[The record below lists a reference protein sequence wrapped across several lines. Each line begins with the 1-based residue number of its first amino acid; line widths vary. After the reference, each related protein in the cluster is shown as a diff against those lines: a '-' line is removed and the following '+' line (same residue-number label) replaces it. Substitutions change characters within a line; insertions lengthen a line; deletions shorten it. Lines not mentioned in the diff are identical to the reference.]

1 MNHLHDHGVT
11 PDGVTESE
19 PAVTDIEQAVDVV
32 VIGLG
37 PAGEEVASRLA
48 DAGLTVLGIER
59 DLVGGECP
67 YWGCIPSKMMVRG
80 AETLAEAR
88 LVNQLAGAAQ
98 VQPDYA
104 PVAHRI
110 RAEATDN
117 WDDTVAVR
125 RFEKRGGRFIRG
137 QATLVGL
144 RRVRVGETVFT
155 ASMGVV
161 LATGSAPVR
170 PPIPGLAEA
179 GYWTNREA
187 LEATEPPRSLIVLGG
202 GAIGLELSQAFS
214 RFGSAVTVVEG
225 ADRLVPV
232 EEPEASA
239 VIAAVLKAEGLTLH
253 TGQRAVAVSRSGG
266 RTTVELDNGDTVEG
280 DQLLVAVGRRPNLR
294 GTGLASVGLDESAHA
309 VTVDDRMRAA
319 DGLWAIGDVTGV
331 GAYTHLAVYQ
341 ARIAA
346 DDILGVPGYAAD
358 YIALPRVTFT
368 DPEIGSVGRSEADAR
383 AAGLDVRTG
392 CAPVSTSSRGFIH
405 GPGNDGLIKLVCDA
419 DRGVLVGATSVGP
432 RGGEV
437 LSMLTLAV
445 HARLPVTTLR
455 QMIYAYPTFHR
466 GVLDALA
473 DLPV

>member
-1 MNHLHDHGVT
+1 MDQN
-11 PDGVTESE
+11 SS
-19 PAVTDIEQAVDVV
+19 TDVI

-37 PAGEEVASRLA
+37 PGGGEVAARLL
-48 DAGLTVLGIER
+48 DAGVEVVGVER
-59 DLVGGECP
+59 ELVGGECP
-67 YWGCIPSKMMVRG
+67 YWGCIPSKMIVRG
-80 AETLAEAR
+80 ADTLAEAKR
-88 LVNQLAGAAQ
+88 VGQLAGAAR
-98 VQPDYA
+98 VHPDYA
-104 PVAHRI
+104 SVAHRI
-110 RAEATDN
+110 RAEATDD
-117 WDDTVAVR
+117 WDDTVAVQ
-125 RFEKRGGRFIRG
+125 RFEKHGGRFIRG
-137 QATLVGL
+137 QATLVGP
-144 RRVRVGETVFT
+144 RRVWVGEAVFT
-155 ASMGVV
+155 ASVGVV

-187 LEATEPPRSLIVLGG
+187 IEATEPPGSLIVLGG
-202 GAIGLELSQAFS
+202 GAIGLELAQAFS

-239 VIAAVLKAEGLTLH
+239 VIAAVLKAERLTLR
-253 TGQRAVAVSRSGG
+253 TGRRAVAVSRSGH
-266 RTTVELDNGDTVEG
+266 RTTVELDDGDTVEG
-280 DQLLVAVGRRPNLR
+280 DQLLIAVGRRPNLR
-294 GTGLASVGLDESAHA
+294 GTGLASVGLDESARA

-319 DGLWAIGDVTGV
+319 DGLWAIGDVTGI
-331 GAYTHLAVYQ
+331 GAFTHLAVYQ

-346 DDILGVPGYAAD
+346 DDIL
-358 YIALPRVTFT
+358 
-368 DPEIGSVGRSEADAR
+368 
-383 AAGLDVRTG
+383 DVRTG
-392 CAPVSTSSRGFIH
+392 SAPVSASSRGFIH

-445 HARLPVTTLR
+445 HARLSVTTLR

-473 DLPV
+473 DLPA

>member
-1 MNHLHDHGVT
+1 VT
-11 PDGVTESE
+11 G
-19 PAVTDIEQAVDVV
+19 IEHALDVV

-37 PAGEEVASRLA
+37 PGGEEVASRLA
-48 DAGLTVLGIER
+48 DAGLAVLGVER
-59 DLVGGECP
+59 ELVGGECP
-67 YWGCIPSKMMVRG
+67 YWGCIPSKMIVR
-80 AETLAEAR
+80 ATETLAEAR
-88 LVNQLAGAAQ
+88 RVNRLAGTAQ
-98 VQPDYA
+98 VHPDYG
-104 PVAHRI
+104 PVARRI
-110 RAEATDN
+110 RSDATDN
-117 WDDTVAVR
+117 WDDSVAVA

-137 QATLVGL
+137 QATLVGP
-144 RRVRVGETVFT
+144 RRVRVGETVFH

-170 PPIPGLAEA
+170 PPIPGLADA

-187 LEATEPPRSLIVLGG
+187 IRATEPPESLVVLGG
-202 GAIGLELSQAFS
+202 GAIGLELAQAFS
-214 RFGSAVTVVEG
+214 RFDSAVTVVEA
-225 ADRLVPV
+225 ADRVLPV

-239 VIAAVLKAEGLTLH
+239 VVAAVLKGEGLELR
-253 TGQRAVAVSRSGG
+253 TGRRAVGVSRSAGC
-266 RTTVELDNGDTVEG
+266 TTVELDDGGTVNGQ
-280 DQLLVAVGRRPNLR
+280 QLLVAVGRRSNLR

-309 VTVDDRMRAA
+309 VSVNERMRVT

-331 GAYTHLAVYQ
+331 GAFTHLAVYQ

-346 DDILGVPGYAAD
+346 DDILGLHGFSAD
-358 YIALPRVTFT
+358 YAALPRVTFT
-368 DPEIGSVGRSEADAR
+368 DPEVGSVGLSESAAR
-383 AAGLDVRTG
+383 AAGLNVRTG
-392 CAPVSTSSRGFIH
+392 CAPVSASSRGFIH

-445 HARLPVTTLR
+445 HTRLPVTTLR

-473 DLPV
+473 DLPE

>member
-1 MNHLHDHGVT
+1 
-11 PDGVTESE
+11 
-19 PAVTDIEQAVDVV
+19 VTDIEQAVDVV

-37 PAGEEVASRLA
+37 PGGAEVASRLA
-48 DAGLTVLGIER
+48 DAGLTVLGVER
-59 DLVGGECP
+59 ELVGGECP
-67 YWGCIPSKMMVRG
+67 YWGCIPSKMIVRG

-88 LVNQLAGAAQ
+88 RVDQLAGAAQ
-98 VQPDYA
+98 VQPNYA

-117 WDDTVAVR
+117 WDDTVAVQ
-125 RFEKRGGRFIRG
+125 RFEKHGGRFLRG
-137 QATLVGL
+137 QAMLVGR

-155 ASMGVV
+155 ASVGVV

-187 LEATEPPRSLIVLGG
+187 VEATEAPSSLIVLGG
-202 GAIGLELSQAFS
+202 GAIGLELAQGFA
-214 RFGSAVTVVEG
+214 RFGSMVTVVEA

-239 VIAAVLKAEGLTLH
+239 VIATVLQREGLTVR
-253 TGQRAVAVSRSGG
+253 TGRRAVAVSRSGH
-266 RTTVELDNGDTVEG
+266 RTTVELDDGGTVEG
-280 DQLLVAVGRRPNLR
+280 EQLLVAVGRRARLS
-294 GTGLASVGLDESAHA
+294 GTGLASVSLDESAHA
-309 VTVDDRMRAA
+309 VNVDDRMRAA

-331 GAYTHLAVYQ
+331 GAFTHLAVYQ

-346 DDILGVPGYAAD
+346 DDILGVPGYSAD
-358 YIALPRVTFT
+358 YTALPRVTFT
-368 DPEIGSVGRSEADAR
+368 DPEIGSVGMSEAAAR
-383 AAGLDVRTG
+383 AAGLDVCTG
-392 CAPVSTSSRGFIH
+392 SAPVSASSRGFIH

-419 DRGVLVGATSVGP
+419 ERGVLVGATSVGP

-445 HARLPVTTLR
+445 HARLPVTILR

-473 DLPV
+473 DLPA